1 MILSTPER
9 SIDGLVVKVRND
21 LLMLYQLDP
30 ERSIDALQ
38 VGYSEN
44 RDWEGSNPGR

>member
-38 VGYSEN
+38 LPFIDNAKSKS
-44 RDWEGSNPGR
+44 RR